1 MKNTNNLQMKELDR
15 VESGHSLRMAR
26 NPEASPRIIRRE
38 MESRFNSNAP
48 IPIQISLEELKSFE
62 TVDNQFLNV
71 GVKFTNTM
79 AIEPSNPAFGAPK
92 GVKVLMAAPKN
103 GLIEISFT
111 NPVKWVS
118 ARVTSSRRTI
128 LSAYDRL
135 ETQIARAEMSAP
147 NLAGAN
153 SSIQPNAPLKVQ
165 ADAISKATFYAF
177 EGQLVIVDL
186 SFGF

>member
-1 MKNTNNLQMKELDR
+1 MKNTNNLQMKELDS
-15 VESGHSLRMAR
+15 VESGHLLKFAR
-26 NPEASPRIIRRE
+26 TLEASPRTIRRE
-38 MESRFNSNAP
+38 VESRCNSNAP
-48 IPIQISLEELKSFE
+48 KPIQISLEELKSFE
-62 TVDNQFLNV
+62 TVENQFQNL
-71 GVKFTNTM
+71 GVKFTNTI
-79 AIEPSNPAFGAPK
+79 AIEPSNPAFGAAN
-92 GVKVLMAAPKN
+92 GVKVLMGAPKS

-128 LSAYDRL
+128 LSAYDRQD
-135 ETQIARAEMSAP
+135 TKIARAEMSAP